1 MSERAE
7 LYEGLESF
15 LQHLFS
21 LAESDELSF
30 LADVELSFT
39 QVRALFVLAA
49 ADEPQPIHQ
58 VANRLGLSLTA
69 VGRNLD
75 GLVRLG
81 SVERRE
87 STADRRVKLVSITPE
102 GLKVVDQHLEP
113 RRRALHTFVERLP
126 AENVRAFLTA
136 LRPLMAGDYATAGP
150 SAAHSQF
157 PKADQKEVHV
167 HHSR

>member
-1 MSERAE
+1 VSERAE
-7 LYEGLESF
+7 LYEGLEAF
-15 LQHLFS
+15 LQHLFC

-58 VANRLGLSLTA
+58 VAHRLGLSLAA
-69 VGRNLD
+69 VGRSLD

-87 STADRRVKLVSITPE
+87 SPADRRVKLVSITPE
-102 GLKVVDQHLEP
+102 GLRVVDQHLEP
-113 RRRALHTFVERLP
+113 RRRALHTFVEHLS
-126 AENVRAFLTA
+126 AEHVRAFLTA
-136 LRPLMAGDYATAGP
+136 LRPLMAGDHLTAGP
-150 SAAHSQF
+150 SAAHSQL
-157 PKADQKEVHV
+157 PQTDQKEIHV